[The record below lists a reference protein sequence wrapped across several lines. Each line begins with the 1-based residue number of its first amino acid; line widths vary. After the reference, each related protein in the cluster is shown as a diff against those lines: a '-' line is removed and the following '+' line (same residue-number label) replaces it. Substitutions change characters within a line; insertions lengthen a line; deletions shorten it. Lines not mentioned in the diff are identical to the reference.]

1 MNNIDYKAAYERQKA
16 AREKAEQ
23 LLENKSR
30 ELFELNENLQQA
42 YRQLQNQQKQLIHQ
56 EKMASL
62 GVLSAGIAHEINNPV
77 GFIKSNLQTLSEY
90 INRISEALEHHK
102 NLRVV
107 YRQKTGNN
115 PDLLDFINQL
125 EILELNKDVVYIV
138 KDGEKLIQE
147 SLNGTNRIA
156 DIVKELRN
164 FSHSGGQDRS
174 YIDVNDCIN
183 STLKLLKNETK
194 YKSGIVTELSELPLL
209 YANSGELSQVL
220 LNLIMNANQA
230 IEGKGNIQ
238 IRTLLEDADIVIE
251 VADDGPGIDPEVIK
265 NIFDPFFTT
274 KEAGK
279 GTGLGLSIVNTIIE
293 GFGGK
298 IYVESEPGQGT
309 VFTIR
314 LPVD

>member
-1 MNNIDYKAAYERQKA
+1 MSDTDYKAAYERQKA

-30 ELFELNENLQQA
+30 ELFDLNKNLQHA
-42 YRQLQNQQKQLIHQ
+42 YKQIQNQQKQLIHQ
-56 EKMASL
+56 EKMVSL

-77 GFIKSNLQTLSEY
+77 GFITSNLQTLSEY
-90 INRISEALEHHK
+90 INRIDGALEHHK
-102 NLRVV
+102 NLRVA
-107 YRQKTGNN
+107 YRHKTANN
-115 PDLLDFINQL
+115 PDLLKFINEL
-125 EILELNKDVVYIV
+125 EILALNKDVVYIV
-138 KDGEKLIQE
+138 KDSEKLILE
-147 SLNGTNRIA
+147 SLDGTNRIA
-156 DIVKELRN
+156 DIVKQLRN
-164 FSHSGGQDRS
+164 FSHSGGQGRS

-183 STLKLLKNETK
+183 NTLKLLVNETK
-194 YKSGIVTELSELPLL
+194 YKSTIVTELSELPLL
-209 YANSGELSQVL
+209 YANSGELSQVI

-230 IEGKGNIQ
+230 MESPGNIQ
-238 IRTLLEDADIVIE
+238 IRTLHEDSDIIIE
-251 VADDGPGIDPEVIK
+251 VTDDGPGISPEVIE

-274 KEAGK
+274 KGAGK

-298 IYVESEPGQGT
+298 IFVESEPNEGT

>member
-1 MNNIDYKAAYERQKA
+1 MSNTDYKAAYERQKA

-30 ELFELNENLQQA
+30 ELFDLNLNLQGA
-42 YRQLQNQQKQLIHQ
+42 YTQLQNQQKQLIHQ

-77 GFIKSNLQTLSEY
+77 GFINSNLQTLSEY
-90 INRISEALEHHK
+90 INRIEEALEHHK

-107 YRQKTGNN
+107 YRQKTKNN

-125 EILELNKDVVYIV
+125 EILALNKDVVYIV

-147 SLNGTNRIA
+147 SLDGTKRIS
-156 DIVKELRN
+156 DIVKQLRN
-164 FSHSGGQDRS
+164 FSHSGGQGRS
-174 YIDVNDCIN
+174 YIDVNDCVN
-183 STLKLLKNETK
+183 NTLKLLTNETK
-194 YKSGIVTELSELPLL
+194 YKTTITTELSDLPLL
-209 YANSGELSQVL
+209 YANSGELSQVI

-230 IEGKGNIQ
+230 MEGQGAIQ
-238 IRTLLEDADIVIE
+238 IRTLHEDSDIVIE
-251 VADDGPGIDPEVIK
+251 VADDGPGIDSKVIE

-274 KEAGK
+274 KEAGQ

-293 GFGGK
+293 SFGGK
-298 IYVESEPGQGT
+298 IYVESEVGQGT

-314 LPVD
+314 LPTE